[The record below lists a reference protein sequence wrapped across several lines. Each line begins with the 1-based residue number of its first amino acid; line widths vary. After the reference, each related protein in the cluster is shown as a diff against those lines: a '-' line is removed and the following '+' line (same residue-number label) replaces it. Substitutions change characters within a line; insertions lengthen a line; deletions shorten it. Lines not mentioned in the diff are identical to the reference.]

1 MSNEM
6 LFYVLGLKFGMGY
19 LKFLKKDRKKLLKEK
34 NAMLL
39 DILQTED
46 CSIDLDTIIMIM
58 VYSFIFT
65 LILSLLLSRIV
76 FNYCKIY
83 VLI

>member
-6 LFYVLGLKFGMGY
+6 LFRVLGSKFGMGY

>member
-6 LFYVLGLKFGMGY
+6 LFRVLGSKFGMGY

-58 VYSFIFT
+58 V
-65 LILSLLLSRIV
+65 
-76 FNYCKIY
+76 
-83 VLI
+83 

>member
-1 MSNEM
+1 MSNKM
-6 LFYVLGLKFGMGY
+6 LFRVLGSKFGMGY

-46 CSIDLDTIIMIM
+46 CYIDLDTIIMIV
-58 VYSFIFT
+58 VYSFIFV
-65 LILSLLLSRIV
+65 LFFKISL
-76 FNYCKIY
+76 
-83 VLI
+83 

>member
-6 LFYVLGLKFGMGY
+6 LFRLLGSKFGMGY

-46 CSIDLDTIIMIM
+46 CYIDLDTIIMII
-58 VYSFIFT
+58 VYSFIF
-65 LILSLLLSRIV
+65 ILFFKISL
-76 FNYCKIY
+76 
-83 VLI
+83 

>member
-6 LFYVLGLKFGMGY
+6 LFRVLGSKFGMGY

-39 DILQTED
+39 DILQTEA
-46 CSIDLDTIIMIM
+46 SYIDLDTII
-58 VYSFIFT
+58 VYSFIF
-65 LILSLLLSRIV
+65 ILFYFLKFHFNIV
-76 FNYCKIY
+76 LAFKQNSIY
-83 VLI
+83 LP

>member
-6 LFYVLGLKFGMGY
+6 LFRVLRSKFAMGY

-46 CSIDLDTIIMIM
+46 SYIDLDTIIMII
-58 VYSFIFT
+58 VYSFIF
-65 LILSLLLSRIV
+65 ILLFKISL
-76 FNYCKIY
+76 
-83 VLI
+83 

>member
-6 LFYVLGLKFGMGY
+6 LFRVLGSKFGMGY
-19 LKFLKKDRKKLLKEK
+19 LKFLKKDRKRLLKEK

-46 CSIDLDTIIMIM
+46 CSIDLDTIIMII
-58 VYSFIFT
+58 VYFLIFF
-65 LILSLLLSRIV
+65 V
-76 FNYCKIY
+76 F
-83 VLI
+83 V

>member
-1 MSNEM
+1 MSDEM
-6 LFYVLGLKFGMGY
+6 LSRVLGSKFGVGY

-46 CSIDLDTIIMIM
+46 CYIDLDTIIMII
-58 VYSFIFT
+58 VYSFIF
-65 LILSLLLSRIV
+65 ILFFKISL
-76 FNYCKIY
+76 
-83 VLI
+83 

>member
-6 LFYVLGLKFGMGY
+6 LFRVLGSKFGMGY

-46 CSIDLDTIIMIM
+46 CSIDLDTIIMII
-58 VYSFIFT
+58 VYFFIFF
-65 LILSLLLSRIV
+65 V
-76 FNYCKIY
+76 F
-83 VLI
+83 V

>member
-1 MSNEM
+1 MSNKM
-6 LFYVLGLKFGMGY
+6 LFRVLGSKFGMGY

-46 CSIDLDTIIMIM
+46 CSIDLDTIIMIT
-58 VYSFIFT
+58 VYSFIF
-65 LILSLLLSRIV
+65 ILFFKISL
-76 FNYCKIY
+76 
-83 VLI
+83 